1 MKMVEMLDARSF
13 VPFTRQLQ
21 QHETDATGLTLY
33 MPARQN
39 WPVGST
45 AAYGKPP
52 GLKPGSNCA
61 FAT

>member
-39 WPVGST
+39 WPV
-45 AAYGKPP
+45 AALQSHAKRP

>member
-1 MKMVEMLDARSF
+1 MVEMLDARAF

-39 WPVGST
+39 SPV
-45 AAYGKPP
+45 AALENHGKPP
-52 GLKPGSNCA
+52 GLEPGSNRV
-61 FAT
+61 FAA

>member
-1 MKMVEMLDARSF
+1 
-13 VPFTRQLQ
+13 
-21 QHETDATGLTLY
+21 

-39 WPVGST
+39 WPV
-45 AAYGKPP
+45 AALQNHAKRP